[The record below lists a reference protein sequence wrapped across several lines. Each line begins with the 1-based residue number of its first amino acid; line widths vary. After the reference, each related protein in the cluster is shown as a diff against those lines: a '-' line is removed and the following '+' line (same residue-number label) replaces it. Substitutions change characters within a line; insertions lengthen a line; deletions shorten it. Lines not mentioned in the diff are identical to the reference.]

1 MRYAFPPDNCNRRT
15 YNVHLEP
22 RGDSVGQFKVA
33 LGVGGVPAND
43 NARAHRWEHR
53 LRWIM
58 AGVALLS
65 VPAFYLEDQMLEPTL
80 QGYGRL
86 IELFIVVA
94 FAVELGWMLKLV
106 DQRARYLRYN
116 WLDLVI
122 ILCAVASFVGMA
134 AGLVALGRLMRL
146 TLFALL
152 LLRASASLRG
162 LFMPGR
168 VRYLLLL
175 STGMLLL
182 SGAGFYWL
190 EPTVHS
196 FGEGLWLAFV
206 TGATVGYGDVVPTT
220 LPARLFAV
228 LAVLIGFTLLSLMTA
243 YVASILIGEEEKRMR
258 HEMHRDIR
266 RLRDDVERMVSA
278 EELAIRRELQ
288 RDIRDLKEQVA
299 ELRSELR
306 NSVRQRSDGD

>member
-1 MRYAFPPDNCNRRT
+1 MSP
-15 YNVHLEP
+15 
-22 RGDSVGQFKVA
+22 FKLA

-43 NARAHRWEHR
+43 NARAYRWEHR

-65 VPAFYLEDQMLEPTL
+65 VPALYLEDEVLGPHL

-86 IELFIVVA
+86 IELFIIVA
-94 FAVELGWMLKLV
+94 FAAELGWMLKLV
-106 DQRARYLRYN
+106 DRPALYLRYN
-116 WLDLVI
+116 WLDLLI
-122 ILCAVASFVGMA
+122 ILCSAASLFGMN

-152 LLRASASLRG
+152 LLRAAASLRG
-162 LFMPGR
+162 LFLPGR

-175 STGMLLL
+175 SIGMLLL
-182 SGAGFYWL
+182 TGAGFYWL

-228 LAVLIGFTLLSLMTA
+228 LSVLIGFTLLSLMTA

-266 RLRDDVERMVSA
+266 HLRDDVARMVSA
-278 EELAIRRELQ
+278 EEFAIRRELQ
-288 RDIRDLKEQVA
+288 RDIRDLQEQIA
-299 ELRSELR
+299 ELRKELR
-306 NSVRQRSDGD
+306 DSMRQRADGD